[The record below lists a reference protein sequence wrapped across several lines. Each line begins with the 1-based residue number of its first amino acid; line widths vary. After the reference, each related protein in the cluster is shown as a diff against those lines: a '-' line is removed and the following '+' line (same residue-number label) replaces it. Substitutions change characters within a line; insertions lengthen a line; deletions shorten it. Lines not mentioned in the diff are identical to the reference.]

1 MISKGPLERP
11 ADLQSPLP
19 VQFLIAVAG
28 MLLVLF
34 EASLS
39 QWAVFYTSVPFISL
53 AFIFYLRMVFPRML
67 PLAVVFL
74 MGILSE
80 VISFDPLGV
89 KTTVMLLVAVITSSR
104 SQLLTHSDFLE
115 IWASFSTMCLL
126 VSAFRFV
133 VYLGFFLNVPDLAA
147 LANQTGMTILL
158 FPIVYVI
165 LVSFSNSAQRLFG
178 FQR

>member
-1 MISKGPLERP
+1 MTSKGPLERP

-19 VQFLIAVAG
+19 FQFLIAVAG

-39 QWAVFYTSVPFISL
+39 QWAVFYTSVPLISL
-53 AFIFYLRMVFPRML
+53 AFIFYLRMIYPGML
-67 PLAVVFL
+67 PLVVVLL

-80 VISFDPLGV
+80 VVCAEPLGV
-89 KTTVMLLVAVITSSR
+89 KTTAMLLVSVITSSR
-104 SQLLTHSDFLE
+104 SQQLMHSEFLE

-126 VSAFRFV
+126 VSAFRLI
-133 VYLGFFLNVPDLAA
+133 VYLCFFFNIPDLAA
-147 LANQTGMTILL
+147 IANQTGMTILL
-158 FPIVYVI
+158 FPIVYVV
-165 LVSFSNSAQRLFG
+165 LVSVSNSAQRLFG

>member
-1 MISKGPLERP
+1 MMSKGPLERP

-89 KTTVMLLVAVITSSR
+89 RTTVMLLVACDNIITFA
-104 SQLLTHSDFLE
+104 TAYTF
-115 IWASFSTMCLL
+115 
-126 VSAFRFV
+126 
-133 VYLGFFLNVPDLAA
+133 
-147 LANQTGMTILL
+147 
-158 FPIVYVI
+158 
-165 LVSFSNSAQRLFG
+165 
-178 FQR
+178 